1 MSEFIQF
8 LTVENTVRRSKRPAQ
23 QHIAF
28 LLLVANL
35 GYEKQVDILWT
46 GNDDIWRKLP
56 ARFQADRG
64 DGHEYWR
71 AGITLDSKTCGPL
84 PGVIRFALRLRCLD
98 QEYWDNNQEE
108 NYTCLPNT
116 GLMLAWPVV
125 LQNLNFADALEEDQ
139 HWVNLKIAVNHWFA
153 ADQVVIHWTTD
164 NWLHTHQAHCHPSPQ
179 KKRSSTQIWTARLPI
194 GQAFRLQY
202 AISCENQHQ
211 QVWDN
216 NAGQN
221 YRLSRQ
227 PLRIMIL
234 NLHCYQ
240 EDSQDE
246 KFTQIATAIDDLAV
260 DVVCFQEV
268 AEHWNHGQGDW
279 ASNSANIINQR
290 LLQPFYLYTDWSHLG
305 FDKYRE
311 GVAILSRHPLLE
323 SQSRYVSDTE
333 DVFNIHARK
342 VVMTAIDLPYMGR
355 INIFSAHLSWWENGF
370 RQQFQRLRQWAES
383 LQTEDV
389 NATLL
394 CGDFNITVGSE
405 GYREVVEHSQ
415 YQDQYLIANGMG
427 LYDDMFRVND
437 AHWQNYSTDEYR
449 IDYIFMTQH
458 SRLRVATARVLFT
471 EWDYGQVSDHC
482 GYLMIFEPQ

>member
-1 MSEFIQF
+1 
-8 LTVENTVRRSKRPAQ
+8 
-23 QHIAF
+23 
-28 LLLVANL
+28 
-35 GYEKQVDILWT
+35 
-46 GNDDIWRKLP
+46 
-56 ARFQADRG
+56 
-64 DGHEYWR
+64 
-71 AGITLDSKTCGPL
+71 
-84 PGVIRFALRLRCLD
+84 
-98 QEYWDNNQEE
+98 
-108 NYTCLPNT
+108 
-116 GLMLAWPVV
+116 
-125 LQNLNFADALEEDQ
+125 
-139 HWVNLKIAVNHWFA
+139 
-153 ADQVVIHWTTD
+153 
-164 NWLHTHQAHCHPSPQ
+164 
-179 KKRSSTQIWTARLPI
+179 
-194 GQAFRLQY
+194 
-202 AISCENQHQ
+202 
-211 QVWDN
+211 
-216 NAGQN
+216 
-221 YRLSRQ
+221 
-227 PLRIMIL
+227 
-234 NLHCYQ
+234 
-240 EDSQDE
+240 
-246 KFTQIATAIDDLAV
+246 
-260 DVVCFQEV
+260 
-268 AEHWNHGQGDW
+268 
-279 ASNSANIINQR
+279 
-290 LLQPFYLYTDWSHLG
+290 
-305 FDKYRE
+305 
-311 GVAILSRHPLLE
+311 LLE

-482 GYLMIFEPQ
+482 GYLMTFEPQ